1 LDFLYTWN
9 TDEKGSPLGQEKTAP
24 QQHTAGLPPLT
35 KRLVTIGIVVSLFL
49 GYATIAS
56 RNSIYRSRQLH
67 AVIQQQASER
77 CEGTLRLLPG
87 DRDPLTGRYVPG
99 LILWAGSPG
108 PLDPLPEWVL
118 VQTMI
123 GILGVIA
130 IGKWLTRWV
139 EVLYHTV
146 WR

>member
-1 LDFLYTWN
+1 MQG
-9 TDEKGSPLGQEKTAP
+9 E
-24 QQHTAGLPPLT
+24 QHPSGLPPLA
-35 KRLVTIGIVVSLFL
+35 KRLVTIGIVLGLFW
-49 GYATIAS
+49 GYAAVAS
-56 RNSIYRSRQLH
+56 RNSDYRFRQLR

-99 LILWAGSPG
+99 LIFWAGSPG

-118 VQTMI
+118 VQTMVVL
-123 GILGVIA
+123 LGMIA
-130 IGKWLTRWV
+130 IMKWLTRWV
-139 EVLYHTV
+139 EVLYRIA